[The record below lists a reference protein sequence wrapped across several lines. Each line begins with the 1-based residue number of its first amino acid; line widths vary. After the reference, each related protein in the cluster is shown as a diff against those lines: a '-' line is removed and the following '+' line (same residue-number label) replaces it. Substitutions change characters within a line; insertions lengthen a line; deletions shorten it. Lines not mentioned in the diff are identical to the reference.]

1 MNFPTIIPL
10 ILLFNLKTIA
20 LPFPLPFVTPS
31 CENRLSSCA
40 HSPIALSTPE
50 INTIAEQITVRI
62 EGPKGGSGAIVEKQ
76 GNTYYILTNWHVVDK
91 PGDYE
96 VITADGKRHAVYY
109 SLIRRVPGMDLAIA
123 PFSSNDNYPV
133 AKLGN
138 SDQIQPE
145 NPVYVAGWP
154 TGGGSLRK
162 TVFIFSEGKVTSRQS
177 PWQGY
182 TLVYN
187 NLVRAGMSG
196 GPVLAEN
203 GQIVAINGIV
213 KLEDNS
219 DRIVAAGIEIN
230 RFWQWRATVKL
241 PIVPNVATPTPS
253 GTTNVSSIAP
263 GRPQE
268 GGKTGKEEKMT
279 FALAGEFQGPTGV
292 VTSVAVSSSHIVT
305 AHSSGAIVLW
315 DRSKGEL
322 VKTLRAHQD
331 AVNSIAIVSLPN
343 QSKEVLVSGSDD
355 QTIKIWNLET
365 GENLRTLKG
374 HTDAVVSVAVSPD
387 GKFIA
392 SGSWDKTIKIW
403 NLETGELLHTLTG
416 NSTLVNTVKFS
427 PDGKIL
433 ASGGKE
439 GAIKLWNV
447 KTGQLIKTL
456 KGSSLAILS
465 IVFTPDS
472 TMLVSGN
479 ADGSISLW
487 NGEKGQLI
495 RQIKGHND
503 GVWSIVISEDGKT
516 LISSSWD
523 KTIKLWNLASGELKG
538 TLKGHT
544 AYINSI
550 ALSPDDK
557 FIISGGWDGQIKIWQ
572 RGN

>member
-1 MNFPTIIPL
+1 MNFPKIIPL

-31 CENRLSSCA
+31 CENRLASCA

-50 INTIAEQITVRI
+50 VNTIAEQITVRI

-109 SLIRRVPGMDLAIA
+109 SLIRRVPGIDLAIA

-253 GTTNVSSIAP
+253 GSKNVSSIAP
-263 GRPQE
+263 RGPQE
-268 GGKTGKEEKMT
+268 GVKTGKEEKMT

-305 AHSSGAIVLW
+305 AHSNGAIVLW

-331 AVNSIAIVSLPN
+331 AVNSIAIMPLPN
-343 QSKEVLVSGSDD
+343 QSKGVLVSGSDD

-365 GENLRTLKG
+365 GKNLRTLKG

-456 KGSSLAILS
+456 KGSSLAVLS
-465 IVFTPDS
+465 VVFTPDGK
-472 TMLVSGN
+472 TLVSGN
-479 ADGSISLW
+479 GDGSISLW
-487 NGEKGQLI
+487 NGENGQLI
-495 RQIKGHND
+495 RQLKGHND
-503 GVWSIVISEDGKT
+503 GVWSIVISGDGKT
-516 LISSSWD
+516 LISGSWD
-523 KTIKLWNLASGELKG
+523 KTIKLWDLASGELKG

-557 FIISGGWDGQIKIWQ
+557 LIISGGWDGQIKIWE